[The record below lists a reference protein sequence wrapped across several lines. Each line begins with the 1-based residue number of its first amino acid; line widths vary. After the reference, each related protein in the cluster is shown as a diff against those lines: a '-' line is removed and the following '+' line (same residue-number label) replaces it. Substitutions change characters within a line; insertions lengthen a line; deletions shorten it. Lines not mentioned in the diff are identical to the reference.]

1 MDIGMSA
8 DYGRP
13 PEGPAQSLAEAQA
26 EAKELFRALPANDLL
41 SCFESLVTYEPLDR
55 YTMGV
60 FVKGLEGPQW
70 EFELDW
76 EE

>member
-13 PEGPAQSLAEAQA
+13 DEGPAQSLAEAKA
-26 EAKELFRALPANDLL
+26 EAKELFRALSANDLL
-41 SCFESLVTYEPLDR
+41 SCFESLITYEPLDR
-55 YTMGV
+55 CTMGV
-60 FVKGLEGPQW
+60 FVKGIKEEVW
-70 EFELDW
+70 SFEIEW